1 MRNAS
6 GAALRQ
12 YFNNHPPPRVGH
24 PDVRHES
31 PAMGDESKMTMD
43 AVAEL
48 VFEQFH
54 EEKFQAEV
62 ESFILTHFEERLGM

>member
-1 MRNAS
+1 
-6 GAALRQ
+6 
-12 YFNNHPPPRVGH
+12 
-24 PDVRHES
+24 
-31 PAMGDESKMTMD
+31 MGDESKMTMD